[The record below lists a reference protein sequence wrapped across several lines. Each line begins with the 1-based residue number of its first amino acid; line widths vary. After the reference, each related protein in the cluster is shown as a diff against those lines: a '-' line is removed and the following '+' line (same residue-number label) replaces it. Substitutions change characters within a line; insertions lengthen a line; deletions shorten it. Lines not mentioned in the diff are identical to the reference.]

1 MPPVFTFPR
10 PQMADVVAGISV
22 GLVLIPQSVAYADL
36 AGMPAQIGLFASAF
50 PLIVF
55 SLFASSPYL
64 QSGPTAVSSLL
75 TFSAL
80 ASTGYGE
87 STEDYVRAG
96 ALLALFVGVLRL
108 AMGLLKL
115 GRVAFLVAEPIM
127 IGFTSGAAV
136 VIAST
141 QLQKM
146 LGVTTPEGMTQPL
159 SRAVYALTHV
169 GEWQVLSI
177 LVAVVTLVL
186 MLGGKRL
193 HPLFP
198 GVLVAVIMGVIFSKA
213 VDLGNR
219 FNRAVAGDPNEI
231 PGSFPTLQLDL
242 PWGDIFTIFAGGLVI
257 AIVGFAEPSAIARTY
272 ANEER
277 QEWDASQE
285 FAASGLANVT
295 SAVFGTYPI
304 GGSFSRSSLNRLAG
318 AQTRWAGAVTGLMVL
333 AALPFAPLL
342 NELPNAV
349 LGAIVIGAVISLLKP
364 KRLMAMWLRS
374 KSLAALSYMTLIFT
388 VVLAPDVYWAIAI
401 GLCLGVVHGLL
412 RPVRVDVSVDGNELT
427 PAGLIWLASNKK
439 FGEALRSAVSNPGT
453 RNNDDPLRL
462 NLANITTVDSDM
474 AEAIAIAS
482 LQTSAAG
489 GRLTMINAPEGAEQ
503 LIDQNLERLSAG
515 S

>member
-1 MPPVFTFPR
+1 
-10 PQMADVVAGISV
+10 MADVIAGISV

-55 SLFASSPYL
+55 SFFASSPYL

-80 ASTGYGE
+80 ASTGYVE

-115 GRVAFLVAEPIM
+115 GRVAFVVAEPIM

-159 SRAVYALTHV
+159 SRAVHALTHV
-169 GEWQVLSI
+169 GEWQILSI
-177 LVAVVTLVL
+177 LIAIVTLAL

-198 GVLVAVIMGVIFSKA
+198 GVLVAVIVGVIFSKV
-213 VDLGNR
+213 VDLENQ
-219 FNRAVAGDPNEI
+219 FERAVAGDPNEI
-231 PGSFPTLQLDL
+231 PGSFPSLQLDL
-242 PWGDIFTIFAGGLVI
+242 PWGDLGTIFIGGLVI

-277 QEWDASQE
+277 QEWNASQE
-285 FAASGLANVT
+285 FAASGLANIT
-295 SAVFGTYPI
+295 SSVFGTYPI

-318 AQTRWAGAVTGLMVL
+318 AQTRWAGAVTGVMVL

-364 KRLMAMWLRS
+364 KRLVAMWSRS
-374 KSLAALSYMTLIFT
+374 KSLAALSYITMIFT

-401 GLCLGVVHGLL
+401 GLALGVLHGIL
-412 RPVRVDVSVDGNELT
+412 RPVRIDVTPSPDGTELT
-427 PAGLIWLASNKK
+427 PAGLIWLASNSR
-439 FGEALRSAVSNPGT
+439 FEQALATALGETSGPMN
-453 RNNDDPLRL
+453 L
-462 NLANITTVDSDM
+462 NLRNITSVDSDM
-474 AEAIAIAS
+474 AEAVARATM
-482 LQTSAAG
+482 QADAAG
-489 GRLTMINAPEGAEQ
+489 HALTVTNAPEGADQ
-503 LIDQNLERLSAG
+503 LIEQNLERLSVPV
-515 S
+515 